1 MTAADPRIDLLKVLA
16 DPLRLRVIDRLGH
29 LGPASVSELA
39 TAFDV
44 PMPQLSNHLKR
55 LRDAGLV
62 TVERTGRHAVYDLA
76 DSSVETLL
84 PLLDRLTA
92 GTAEPRVLG
101 ERGDFAYA
109 RSCYRHLAGR
119 LGADVYRALIDR
131 RALAVDHDGT
141 IDLGPDADA
150 VFASLG
156 VATDRPAGTRKRFAF
171 ECLDSTELRPHLAGL
186 MGDRLATAM
195 VEKGWIEA
203 PDSERVVQV
212 TPSGK
217 RGLKRTLGLDL
228 KR

>member
-1 MTAADPRIDLLKVLA
+1 MNADPRIDLLRLLS

-39 TAFDV
+39 AAFDV

-62 TVERTGRHAVYDLA
+62 TVERRGRHAVYDLA
-76 DSSVETLL
+76 DPGVETLL
-84 PLLDRLTA
+84 PLLDRLTG

-101 ERGDFAYA
+101 ERADFAHA

-119 LGADVYRALIDR
+119 LGSDIYGVLVERQ
-131 RALAVDHDGT
+131 ALAVDHDGT
-141 IDLGPDADA
+141 IELGPEAEP
-150 VFASLG
+150 VFSTLG
-156 VATDRPAGTRKRFAF
+156 VPTDRPTGTRKRFAF

-186 MGDRLATAM
+186 MGDRLSTALID
-195 VEKGWIEA
+195 KGWLEE
-203 PDSERVVQV
+203 PDSERVVQI

-228 KR
+228 QR